1 MQAKAVSSQ
10 VTITAEENWG
20 SSSFLKALSSKIQLP
35 SKTREDNSSEKKCKI
50 IQEKNGVH
58 KVIGEK
64 QEGGRLKVRKSAM
77 CREVM
82 KGKNRIK
89 EGRQKREEST
99 GNVP

>member
-1 MQAKAVSSQ
+1 M
-10 VTITAEENWG
+10 
-20 SSSFLKALSSKIQLP
+20 
-35 SKTREDNSSEKKCKI
+35 RKKCKI

-77 CREVM
+77 CQEVM

-99 GNVP
+99 EQ